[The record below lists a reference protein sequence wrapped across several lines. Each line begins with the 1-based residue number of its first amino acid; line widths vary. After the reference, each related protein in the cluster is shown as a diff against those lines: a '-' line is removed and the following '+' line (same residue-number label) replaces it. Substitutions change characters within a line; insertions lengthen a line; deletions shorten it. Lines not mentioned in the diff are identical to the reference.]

1 MSAAHEGAPAP
12 DFTLPGACGKP
23 FTLKDQRGRPV
34 VVYFYPRDDTP
45 GCTKEACGFARLHP
59 AFKKHGA
66 VIVGIS
72 PDTPESHRR
81 FIDKYQL
88 PFDLLSDPD
97 KQVMRTY
104 GAFGEKVLY
113 GKTVTGAIRSSVLI
127 DAEGRVHKH
136 WRRVSKAATHPDSVL
151 KVLDALT

>member
-1 MSAAHEGAPAP
+1 MSGPREGAPAP
-12 DFTLPGACGKP
+12 DFTLPDASGRP
-23 FTLKDQRGRPV
+23 FALKAQRGRPV

-45 GCTKEACGFARLHP
+45 GCTKEACGFARLQA
-59 AFKKHGA
+59 AFKKHRA

-81 FIDKYQL
+81 FIDKYRL

-97 KQVMRTY
+97 KRVMRAY

-113 GKTVTGAIRSSVLI
+113 GKTVLGVIRSSVLI

-136 WRRVSKAATHPDSVL
+136 WRRVSNAATHPDGVL
-151 KVLDALT
+151 KVLDGLT